1 MNKIDILKTKNL
13 LRQFLAIFLFSII
26 LLFNYSCEEDPSA
39 LGSEILPDSDKLT
52 YHFDSTFTFK
62 GSVYEDEPINTSN
75 MSYYSLGIIKDNEHF
90 GEFKGSYVGQYLP
103 DIYNAYF
110 NGFFI
115 DSAFVFIQIDSL
127 YGDALNNIDFRLY
140 EISEKIEEDGSYMSN
155 TDITTFNPEFIG
167 SLNKYLGD
175 TAIKM
180 NLNYSFISKLTSADS
195 ATYSS
200 SVNFKDEFNGI
211 ALMPDLINEPG
222 GLVTTNFASANSK
235 MVLYFNDTTFTYS
248 FSGGH
253 GFAAYSNDFTGTQAE
268 NYLNNPEED
277 NDELLYVQGIPGETV
292 LKSKISLT
300 NFDSWLDTDSAY
312 SVLSAELFIPVYKDN
327 NFDQFYPPNLLFL
340 SYDNTDSSFVYV
352 KDCEDYVRRGVKIF
366 DGRYDE
372 ENNYYHFYIPRHLVK
387 VFNQDIESTNFYIS
401 AEKPSYNAT
410 TYSYDYNYYPQRV
423 ILKSG
428 NNIKLEVTYTKH

>member
-1 MNKIDILKTKNL
+1 MNKTDIPTTKNL
-13 LRQFLAIFLFSII
+13 TRQFLALFFLSFI
-26 LLFNYSCEEDPSA
+26 LLINYSCEEDPSA

-52 YHFDSTFTFK
+52 YYFDSTFTFT

-75 MSYYSLGIIKDNEHF
+75 LSYYSLGIIKDNEHF

-103 DIYNAYF
+103 DIYNTYF
-110 NGFFI
+110 NGHFI

-127 YGDALNNIDFRLY
+127 YGNPLDNIDFRLY
-140 EISEKIEEDGSYMSN
+140 EVSEKIKEDGSYMSN
-155 TDITTFNPEFIG
+155 TDITGFNPEFIG

-175 TAIKM
+175 TAIKI
-180 NLNYSFISKLTSADS
+180 NLNYNFISKLTSADTS
-195 ATYSS
+195 TYGS
-200 SVNFKDEFNGI
+200 SVNFKEEFNGI
-211 ALMPDLINEPG
+211 ALIPELINEPG

-253 GFAAYSNDFTGTQAE
+253 GFAAYSNDFAGTEAE
-268 NYLNNPEED
+268 YYLNNPEED
-277 NDELLYVQGIPGETV
+277 NDDLLYVQGIPGETV

-300 NFDSWLDTDSAY
+300 NFDSWLDTDSSY
-312 SVLSAELFIPVYKDN
+312 SVISAELFIPVYQDN

-340 SYDNTDSSFVYV
+340 SYDNTDSTFSYV
-352 KDCEDYVRRGVKIF
+352 KDCEDYVRSGARIF

-372 ENNYYHFYIPRHLVK
+372 ENNYYHFYIPRHLVRL
-387 VFNQDIESTNFYIS
+387 FNQDIESTNFYIS
-401 AEKPSYNAT
+401 AEKPSFNST

-428 NNIKLEVTYTKH
+428 NNIKLHVTYTKH

>member
-103 DIYNAYF
+103 DIYNDYF
-110 NGFFI
+110 EGQFI

-211 ALMPDLINEPG
+211 ALMPELINEPG

-253 GFAAYSNDFTGTQAE
+253 GFATYSNDFTGTQAE
-268 NYLNNPEED
+268 NYLNNPEDD

-372 ENNYYHFYIPRHLVK
+372 ENNYYHFYIPRHLVRL
-387 VFNQDIESTNFYIS
+387 FNQDIESTNFYIS
-401 AEKPSYNAT
+401 AEKPSFNST

-428 NNIKLEVTYTKH
+428 NNIKLHVTYTKH